1 MSEISKDKFEKEPS
15 YLTASVRINQLTKQ
29 FDTNFKKTLVVNN
42 LNLNIYENQI
52 TGLLGHNGAGKSTTI
67 FMLSGIIAPT
77 SGTAEI
83 LGFDLRFQMDR
94 IRSQMGFCPQN
105 DIHYDLL
112 TVYEHLKLI
121 SSVIIRY

>member
-1 MSEISKDKFEKEPS
+1 M
-15 YLTASVRINQLTKQ
+15 
-29 FDTNFKKTLVVNN
+29 
-42 LNLNIYENQI
+42 NLNIYENQI

-121 SSVIIRY
+121 IMFFLIFIMGIIVLFYSLILNLFI